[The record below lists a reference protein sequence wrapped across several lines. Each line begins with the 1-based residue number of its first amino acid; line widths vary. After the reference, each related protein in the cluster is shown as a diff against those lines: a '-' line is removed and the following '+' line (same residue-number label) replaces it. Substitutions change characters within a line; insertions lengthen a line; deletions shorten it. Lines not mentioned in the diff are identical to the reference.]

1 MGSQHRDPLSDSET
15 NGRKRV
21 CKACDRCRLKKSKCD
36 GSSPCNRC
44 QTDNQVC
51 VFGERKKSHDKVY
64 PKGYVEMLE
73 QQQEK
78 LVNATRDLYIRAV
91 KGETWPGAPLQTTT
105 KGYPLTHDI
114 LERLGLLKLGP
125 QDEGGFEEDTER
137 LRQNMM
143 RTIKQEENQYPT
155 PTTVQSDFS
164 PAESPIYDLTPN
176 SFDAMPRT
184 PFQPTPPISPE
195 EQGSMMFSGN
205 GLGICTSMGMENTSI
220 RPCSAWI
227 PSASSYD
234 DEVDFLDY
242 HPLPATYTNLDVSQ
256 NRSNPTL
263 TQPLYYTDDN
273 SMSDMGLT
281 GY

>member
-1 MGSQHRDPLSDSET
+1 
-15 NGRKRV
+15 
-21 CKACDRCRLKKSKCD
+21 
-36 GSSPCNRC
+36 
-44 QTDNQVC
+44 
-51 VFGERKKSHDKVY
+51 
-64 PKGYVEMLE
+64 MLE

-91 KGETWPGAPLQTTT
+91 KGETWPGAPLQATT

-125 QDEGGFEEDTER
+125 QDEGAFEEDTER
-137 LRQNMM
+137 LRQNMI

-164 PAESPIYDLTPN
+164 PAESPIYDMTPN

-195 EQGSMMFSGN
+195 EQGSMMFPAN

-227 PSASSYD
+227 PSASRYVRNLVPLVCIVLRTKRALSKARDGISTCIILRLSLLSTQDLDAGANFPFRYSYD
-234 DEVDFLDY
+234 DEVDFLNY
-242 HPLPATYTNLDVSQ
+242 HPLPTTYTNLGVSHD
-256 NRSNPTL
+256 RANPTL
-263 TQPLYYTDDN
+263 LQASYYTDDN
-273 SMSDMGLT
+273 SMSDIGLT